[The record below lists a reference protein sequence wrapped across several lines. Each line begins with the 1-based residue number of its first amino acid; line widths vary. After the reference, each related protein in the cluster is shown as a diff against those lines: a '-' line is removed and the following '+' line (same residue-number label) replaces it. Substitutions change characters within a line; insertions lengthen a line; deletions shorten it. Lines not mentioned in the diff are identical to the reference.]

1 MPLKRSRRAVCC
13 ISITDI
19 TYSTIDGD
27 YSVVT
32 IATKSNEVVQYQ
44 EMTPF
49 NKDMDMGGYV
59 FQ

>member
-1 MPLKRSRRAVCC
+1 M
-13 ISITDI
+13 
-19 TYSTIDGD
+19 IDGD

-49 NKDMDMGGYV
+49 NKDMDMDGYV